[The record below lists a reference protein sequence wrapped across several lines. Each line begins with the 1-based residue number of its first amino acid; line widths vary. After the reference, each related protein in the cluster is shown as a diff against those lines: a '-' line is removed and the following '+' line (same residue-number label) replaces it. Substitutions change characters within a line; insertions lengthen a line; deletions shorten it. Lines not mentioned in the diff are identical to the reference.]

1 MSRATGSCVETRH
14 RLVEDFSNKTK
25 MTLLPLGSGSAHT
38 WIEHP
43 ELLPIP
49 LSLTV

>member
-25 MTLLPLGSGSAHT
+25 ITLLPSDSTVANR
-38 WIEHP
+38 
-43 ELLPIP
+43 
-49 LSLTV
+49 LTQFSTYWAACDRQSV